1 MKHLLF
7 VLDYYLPHHGGI
19 ETVFEQVIS
28 RLLKKWYRI
37 TLLTSRF
44 DKKLPVFEQEWNL
57 SIYRVGTGRFSFLF
71 VWFLKGLELLRRFP
85 EIQNIHASTYG
96 SAIQSSLL
104 WKIFHKRVILT
115 VHEVFGKLWYLYK
128 WVWKW
133 FFYLSFERLLF
144 SFPYDVYHCVS
155 RYTMNSIRLL
165 YWVSDKK
172 IALVYNGVDYDF
184 WDPNLV
190 KQSQINERKNTY
202 NPLKKTMC
210 LYYGHAGK
218 SKGLD
223 LLLQSIPNVI
233 REDPDFLFVFNI
245 IDSRRKS
252 LLISRLHDLQKY
264 WYKKHIHIF
273 YGMDKVDLRTLV
285 ACADAVVAP
294 SLSEWFGSV
303 HTEVVA
309 MQKPLITTFVASIPE
324 VVSGRVVF
332 VPPASSESIAN
343 ALLSIKKNQSIFAD
357 TPTLSFYW
365 DDTVSQ
371 LSKLYS

>member
-7 VLDYYLPHHGGI
+7 VLDYYLPHHGWV

-44 DKKLPVFEQEWNL
+44 DKKLAIFEQQWNL
-57 SIYRVGTGRFSFLF
+57 TIYRVGTGRFSFLF
-71 VWFLKGLELLRRFP
+71 AGFWKGLELLRRFP
-85 EIQNIHASTYG
+85 EIKNIHASTYG

-104 WKIFHKRVILT
+104 WIIFHKHVLLT

-128 WVWKW
+128 WFWKW
-133 FFYLSFERLLF
+133 LLYLSFERLLF
-144 SFPYDVYHCVS
+144 CFPYTTYHCVS

-165 YWVSDKK
+165 YWIPDQKL
-172 IALVYNGVDYDF
+172 ALIYNGVDYDF
-184 WDPNLV
+184 WNPSLV
-190 KQSQINERKNTY
+190 KDSDVLDRKNTY

-233 REDPDFLFVFNI
+233 KEEPDFLFVFNI

-252 LLISRLHDLQKY
+252 LLVSRLQDLQKY

-273 YGMDKVDLRTLV
+273 YGMDKTDLRTLV
-285 ACADAVVAP
+285 ASSDVVVAP
-294 SLSEWFGSV
+294 SLSEGFGSV

-309 MQKPLITTFVASIPE
+309 MQKPLITSFIASIPE
-324 VVSGRVVF
+324 VVSGNVIF
-332 VPPASSESIAN
+332 VPPSSSDSLTK
-343 ALLSIKKNQSIFAD
+343 ALISLKKGQSIFAD
-357 TPTLSFYW
+357 TPALSFSW

-371 LSKLYS
+371 LSDLYR

>member
-57 SIYRVGTGRFSFLF
+57 AVYRVGTGRFSFLF
-71 VWFLKGLELLRRFP
+71 AGFWKGLELLRRFP

-371 LSKLYS
+371 LSKLYN